1 MLEYD
6 ADFSVNLHF
15 EIDEEQ
21 AFKQGGI
28 SLTDVKKNI
37 EELPE
42 WIIGALNEFIEFG
55 ENDSVTVMPYDYEV
69 VLNGKVIDLDDIEDE
84 DEDEDEN
91 EDEDEDGDLDN
102 SETVVNC

>member
-42 WIIGALNEFIEFG
+42 WIMGALNEFIEFG

-84 DEDEDEN
+84 ENNEEDEN
-91 EDEDEDGDLDN
+91 LDN
-102 SETVVNC
+102 SETVETHK

>member
-28 SLTDVKKNI
+28 SLADVKKNI

-42 WIIGALNEFIEFG
+42 WIMGALNEFIEFG

-69 VLNGKVIDLDDIEDE
+69 VLNGKVIDLDDIEE
-84 DEDEDEN
+84 DEENEEDE
-91 EDEDEDGDLDN
+91 DLDN
-102 SETVVNC
+102 SETVETHK